1 MLAVDVHAIDPKP
14 SCPALGQAS
23 TIYGRAVGE
32 IVDGRD
38 KPGHDMGKFSSA
50 YKQRLVGNAEAG

>member
-1 MLAVDVHAIDPKP
+1 MAVPWAK
-14 SCPALGQAS
+14 SW
-23 TIYGRAVGE
+23 
-32 IVDGRD
+32 DGRD